1 MFAIHSLSGFTL
13 RTPLEQ
19 LSKSSESRGLRRGD
33 TEYEPT
39 LVDQDE
45 ALVRYQA
52 AATAYRSI
60 LPKALER
67 GPVKH
72 AWQLMSR
79 RIVSVHPEDRIEKA
93 WHVITESRVRQ
104 ALVLTDAH
112 GIAGL
117 VSERDLLTSINVESG
132 GIRDVLARRV
142 ADVMT
147 SPVISA
153 DPVTDIRR
161 IAQALLDYHLS
172 GIPIVE
178 EDGKLVGFISRGD
191 ILRTVINDP
200 PVSLWV

>member
-13 RTPLEQ
+13 RAPLEQ
-19 LSKSSESRGLRRGD
+19 LSMSSESRGLRRGD

-178 EDGKLVGFISRGD
+178 ENDKLVGFISRGD
-191 ILRTVINDP
+191 ILRSVINDP